1 MEHLLRQQATEAIR
15 AAAEQLGVDPIR
27 LARFLADGKLADV
40 LIQLRAAGMADQD
53 VIRLAENYLSFLDHE
68 IALRQ
73 DLRKDQDRQQQEA

>member
-15 AAAEQLGVDPIR
+15 AAAERLGVDPIR

-40 LIQLRAAGMADQD
+40 LIQLRAAGMPDQD
-53 VIRLAENYLSFLDHE
+53 VIRLAESYLAFLDHE

-73 DLRKDQDRQQQEA
+73 DLRKDQQQQA